1 MADVLDQATEYDLG
15 VNGFEASDFTDEELT
30 VLALSAD
37 PDQELDPD
45 AVPLAMYSSQS
56 CASLPMW
63 YMPPV
68 MSRGTQRWRT
78 PVVLA
83 IVAALLLI
91 NAFGLCITYGLLVA
105 A

>member
-1 MADVLDQATEYDLG
+1 VADVLDQATEFDAGLA
-15 VNGFEASDFTDEELT
+15 GFGTSDFTDEELS

-56 CASLPMW
+56 CASLPLW

-68 MSRGTQRWRT
+68 MSRGTKRWRT
-78 PVVLA
+78 PIVLA

>member
-1 MADVLDQATEYDLG
+1 VADVLDPATEFDPGLT
-15 VNGFEASDFTDEELT
+15 GFPASDFTDEELT
-30 VLALSAD
+30 LLAISAD

-45 AVPLAMYSSQS
+45 AVPLALYSSGS
-56 CASLPMW
+56 CASLPLW

-83 IVAALLLI
+83 IVAGLLLI